1 MRILLTARISKSYRE
16 SSNNQENVLS
26 FIEKAL
32 LSSLMNEVP
41 TEVEGAF
48 FETDDIAE
56 AVIEKSRLEMS
67 QKTNKSSFIRSKFI
81 LPTSNL
87 L

>member
-56 AVIEKSRLEMS
+56 AVIEKRRLEMS